1 MHVIVFD
8 EENEIDLEAKVN
20 DTLAKYKDED
30 VIDIKYSVAVLYDQR
45 EQLYCFSCMIILK
58 GS

>member
-1 MHVIVFD
+1 MHVVVFD
-8 EENEIDLEAKVN
+8 EENEIDLENKVN
-20 DTLAKYKDED
+20 DVLSNYNDED
-30 VIDIKYSVAVLYDQR
+30 VVDIKYSVAVLYDQR